1 VTKIEN
7 ASATSVT
14 INERFLCFVAAQK
27 NKNKNKNK
35 RRRRRLK

>member
-27 NKNKNKNK
+27 NKNK
-35 RRRRRLK
+35 RRRGRLKKSPN